1 MSRRFLVVHLST
13 YSHALPKPIAHYQAN
28 IVWSGIKRVNTTDR
42 TCRQYYPDFT
52 IKDRSVIVMEELP
65 YPNQLSQVDNIE
77 TSNITVYSKKMWS
90 ENDQLF
96 FEVKKGE

>member
-1 MSRRFLVVHLST
+1 
-13 YSHALPKPIAHYQAN
+13 
-28 IVWSGIKRVNTTDR
+28 
-42 TCRQYYPDFT
+42 
-52 IKDRSVIVMEELP
+52 MEELP